1 MRSIATAILAVAVAL
16 ALAMS
21 ARAAFPGERGLIAFV
36 SHRDGNAE
44 IYTMNRDGSNQTNIT
59 RAPASDY
66 APAFSPDGRTIAF
79 VTTRD
84 GNPEIYTMAAD
95 GSGANRLTDNATSD
109 SDPAF
114 SPDGQRIA
122 FVRTPP
128 PSPFPGRPVNEI
140 FTMASDGSNLTRLT
154 DKTADADPTYSP
166 DGLRIAFSRNV
177 FRHFQLHTMTA
188 DGSGQTNITASTG
201 SCGQFI
207 DELGPAFSPDGERIA
222 FASNR
227 EDLAGPCF
235 STNFEIYT
243 GAPDGS
249 DVTRLTNN
257 AASDTQP
264 DWQSIPSRPVP
275 PPTDPVSGEECKHG
289 QFRQLGFTSQGQ
301 CVKAANRAAKAR
313 ESLP

>member
-1 MRSIATAILAVAVAL
+1 
-16 ALAMS
+16 
-21 ARAAFPGERGLIAFV
+21 
-36 SHRDGNAE
+36 
-44 IYTMNRDGSNQTNIT
+44 MNRDGSNQTNIT
-59 RAPASDY
+59 RAPAVDSAAAFSPDGQRIAFVTTRDGNPEIYTMNVDGSDIIRLTDDAASDY

-188 DGSGQTNITASTG
+188 DGSDQTNITASTG

-235 STNFEIYT
+235 SPNFEIYT

-257 AASDTQP
+257 AASDSQP
-264 DWQSIPSRPVP
+264 DWQSIPSRPGP
-275 PPTDPVSGEECKHG
+275 PPTDAVSREDCKHG